1 MSHFV
6 IGITGGI
13 GSGKTAVTDRFQARG
28 ITVAD
33 ADVASREVV
42 QPGTPALAAI
52 AEHFGSHVIGED
64 GSMDRAVV
72 RKIVFADPDERKWL
86 ESVTVPAIMD
96 NLREVLAK
104 STSPYSLLML
114 SSGTGQSPLVHRSL
128 VVDVPPDVQLSRV
141 MARDNNDEDQVR
153 AIMAAQPSRE
163 IRLEYADDVIVNDG
177 SLEQLDE
184 AIAALHEQYLNM
196 AAAHAN

>member
-28 ITVAD
+28 ITIAD

-42 QPGTPALAAI
+42 QPGMPALEAI
-52 AEHFGSHVIGED
+52 AEHFGPEVIQAD
-64 GSMDRAVV
+64 GTMDRAAI
-72 RKIVFADPDERKWL
+72 RKIVFAEPDERKWL
-86 ESVTVPAIMD
+86 ESVTVPAIMN
-96 NLREVLAK
+96 NLREVLNR

-114 SSGTGQSPLVHRSL
+114 SSGTGQSPLVQRSL
-128 VVDVPPDVQLSRV
+128 VVDAPPELQISRV
-141 MARDNNDEDQVR
+141 MARDANDEEQIR

-163 IRLEYADDVIVNDG
+163 TRLEYADDVIINDG
-177 SLEQLDE
+177 SFERLDE
-184 AIAALHEQYLNM
+184 VVQVLHEKYLKM
-196 AAAHAN
+196 AADNDN

>member
-28 ITVAD
+28 ITIAD

-42 QPGTPALAAI
+42 QPGMPALEAI
-52 AEHFGSHVIGED
+52 AEHFGPEVIQAD
-64 GSMDRAVV
+64 GTMDRAAI
-72 RKIVFADPDERKWL
+72 RKIVFAEPDERKWL
-86 ESVTVPAIMD
+86 ESVTVPAIMN
-96 NLREVLAK
+96 NLREVLNR

-114 SSGTGQSPLVHRSL
+114 SSGTGQSPLVQRSL
-128 VVDVPPDVQLSRV
+128 VVDAPPELQISRV
-141 MARDNNDEDQVR
+141 MARDANDEEQVR

-163 IRLEYADDVIVNDG
+163 SRLEYADDVIINDG
-177 SLEQLDE
+177 SFERRDE
-184 AIAALHEQYLNM
+184 VVQVLHEKYLKM
-196 AAAHAN
+196 AADNDN

>member
-28 ITVAD
+28 ITIAD

-42 QPGTPALAAI
+42 QPGMPALEAI
-52 AEHFGSHVIGED
+52 AEHFGPEVIQAD
-64 GSMDRAVV
+64 GTMDRAAI
-72 RKIVFADPDERKWL
+72 RKIIFAEPDERKWL
-86 ESVTVPAIMD
+86 ESVTVPAIMN
-96 NLREVLAK
+96 NLREVLTR

-114 SSGTGQSPLVHRSL
+114 SSGTGQSPLVQRSL
-128 VVDVPPDVQLSRV
+128 VVDAPPEVQIARV
-141 MARDNNDEDQVR
+141 MARDANDEEQVR

-163 IRLEYADDVIVNDG
+163 TRLEYADDVIINDG
-177 SLEQLDE
+177 SLERLDE
-184 AIAALHEQYLNM
+184 VVKVLHEKYLKM
-196 AAAHAN
+196 AADNDN

>member
-28 ITVAD
+28 ITIAD

-42 QPGTPALAAI
+42 QPGMPALEAI
-52 AEHFGSHVIGED
+52 AEHFGPEVIQAD
-64 GSMDRAVV
+64 GTMDRAAI
-72 RKIVFADPDERKWL
+72 RKIVFAEPDERKWL
-86 ESVTVPAIMD
+86 ESVTVPAIMN
-96 NLREVLAK
+96 NLREVLTR

-114 SSGTGQSPLVHRSL
+114 SSGTGQSPLVQRSL
-128 VVDVPPDVQLSRV
+128 VVDAPPEVQIARV
-141 MARDNNDEDQVR
+141 MARDANDEEQVR

-163 IRLEYADDVIVNDG
+163 TRLEYADDVIINDG
-177 SLEQLDE
+177 SLERLDE
-184 AIAALHEQYLNM
+184 VVKVLHEKYLKM
-196 AAAHAN
+196 AADNDN

>member
-13 GSGKTAVTDRFQARG
+13 GSGKTAVTDRFQSRG

-42 QPGTPALAAI
+42 QPGMPALAAI
-52 AEHFGSHVIGED
+52 ADHFGPEVISED
-64 GSMDRAVV
+64 GTMVRAAV

-96 NLREVLAK
+96 KLRDILAK
-104 STSPYSLLML
+104 SGSPYSLLML
-114 SSGTGQSPLVHRSL
+114 SSGTGQSPLIHRSL
-128 VVDVPPDVQLSRV
+128 VVDVPPDVQVARV
-141 MARDNNDEDQVR
+141 MSRDNNDEEQVR

-184 AIAALHEQYLNM
+184 AVQALHEQYLTM

>member
-28 ITVAD
+28 ITIAD

-42 QPGTPALAAI
+42 QPGMPALEAI
-52 AEHFGSHVIGED
+52 AEHFGPEVIQAD
-64 GSMDRAVV
+64 GTMDRAAI
-72 RKIVFADPDERKWL
+72 RKIVFAEPDERKWL
-86 ESVTVPAIMD
+86 ESVTVPAIMN
-96 NLREVLAK
+96 NLREVLNR

-114 SSGTGQSPLVHRSL
+114 SSGTGQSPLVQRSL
-128 VVDVPPDVQLSRV
+128 VVDAPPELQISRV
-141 MARDNNDEDQVR
+141 MARDANDEEQVR

-163 IRLEYADDVIVNDG
+163 TRLEYADDVIINDG
-177 SLEQLDE
+177 SFERLDE
-184 AIAALHEQYLNM
+184 VVQGLHEKYLTM
-196 AAAHAN
+196 AADNDN

>member
-28 ITVAD
+28 ITIAD

-42 QPGTPALAAI
+42 QPGMPALEAI
-52 AEHFGSHVIGED
+52 AERFGSEVIQAD
-64 GSMDRAVV
+64 GTMDRAAI
-72 RKIVFADPDERKWL
+72 RKIVFAEPDERKWL
-86 ESVTVPAIMD
+86 ESVTVPAIMN
-96 NLREVLAK
+96 NLREVLNR

-114 SSGTGQSPLVHRSL
+114 SSGTGQSPLVQRSL
-128 VVDVPPDVQLSRV
+128 VVDAPPEVQIARV
-141 MARDNNDEDQVR
+141 MARDANEEEQVR

-163 IRLEYADDVIVNDG
+163 TRLEYADDVIINDG
-177 SLEQLDE
+177 SFERLDE
-184 AIAALHEQYLNM
+184 VVQVLHEKYLKM
-196 AAAHAN
+196 AADNDN

>member
-13 GSGKTAVTDRFQARG
+13 GSGKTAVTDRFQSRG

-42 QPGTPALAAI
+42 QPGMPALEAI
-52 AEHFGSHVIGED
+52 ADHFGPEVISED
-64 GSMDRAVV
+64 GTMDRAAV

-96 NLREVLAK
+96 NLRDILAK
-104 STSPYSLLML
+104 SRSPYSLLML
-114 SSGTGQSPLVHRSL
+114 SSGTGQSPLIHRSL
-128 VVDVPPDVQLSRV
+128 VVDVPPDVQVARV
-141 MARDNNDEDQVR
+141 MSRDNNDEEQVR

-163 IRLEYADDVIVNDG
+163 TRLEYADDVIVNDG
-177 SLEQLDE
+177 SLQQLDD
-184 AIAALHEQYLNM
+184 AVQALHEQYLTM

>member
-28 ITVAD
+28 ITIAD

-42 QPGTPALAAI
+42 QPGMPALEAI
-52 AEHFGSHVIGED
+52 AEHFGPEVIQAD
-64 GSMDRAVV
+64 GTMDRAAI
-72 RKIVFADPDERKWL
+72 RKIVFAEPDERKWL
-86 ESVTVPAIMD
+86 ESVTVPAIMN
-96 NLREVLAK
+96 NLREVLNR

-114 SSGTGQSPLVHRSL
+114 SSGTRQSPLVQRSL
-128 VVDVPPDVQLSRV
+128 VVDAPPELQISRV
-141 MARDNNDEDQVR
+141 MARDANDEEQVR

-163 IRLEYADDVIVNDG
+163 TRLEYADDVIINDG
-177 SLEQLDE
+177 SFERLDE
-184 AIAALHEQYLNM
+184 VVQVLHEKYLKM
-196 AAAHAN
+196 AADNYN

>member
-28 ITVAD
+28 ITIAD

-42 QPGTPALAAI
+42 QPGMPALEAI
-52 AEHFGSHVIGED
+52 AEHFGPEVIQAD
-64 GSMDRAVV
+64 GTMDRAAI
-72 RKIVFADPDERKWL
+72 RKIVFAEPDERKWL
-86 ESVTVPAIMD
+86 ESVTVPAIMN
-96 NLREVLAK
+96 NLREVLTR

-128 VVDVPPDVQLSRV
+128 VVDAPPEVQIARV
-141 MARDNNDEDQVR
+141 MARDANNEEQVR

-163 IRLEYADDVIVNDG
+163 TRLEYADDVIINDG
-177 SLEQLDE
+177 SFERLDE
-184 AIAALHEQYLNM
+184 VVQVLHEKYLKM
-196 AAAHAN
+196 AADNDN

>member
-13 GSGKTAVTDRFQARG
+13 GSGKTAVTDRFQSRG

-42 QPGTPALAAI
+42 QPGMPALAAI
-52 AEHFGSHVIGED
+52 ADHFGPEVVSED
-64 GSMDRAVV
+64 GTMVRAAV

-96 NLREVLAK
+96 KLRDILAK
-104 STSPYSLLML
+104 SGSPYSLLML
-114 SSGTGQSPLVHRSL
+114 SSGTGQSPLIHRSL
-128 VVDVPPDVQLSRV
+128 VVDVPPDVQVARV
-141 MARDNNDEDQVR
+141 MSRDNNDEEQVR

-184 AIAALHEQYLNM
+184 AVQALHEQYLTM
-196 AAAHAN
+196 AAEHAN

>member
-28 ITVAD
+28 ITIAD

-42 QPGTPALAAI
+42 QPGMPALEAI
-52 AEHFGSHVIGED
+52 AEHFGPEVIQAD
-64 GSMDRAVV
+64 GTMDRAAI
-72 RKIVFADPDERKWL
+72 RKIVFAEPDERKWL
-86 ESVTVPAIMD
+86 ESVTVPAIMN
-96 NLREVLAK
+96 NLREVLNR

-114 SSGTGQSPLVHRSL
+114 SSGTGQSPLVQRSL
-128 VVDVPPDVQLSRV
+128 VVDAPPELQISRV
-141 MARDNNDEDQVR
+141 MARDANDEEQVR

-163 IRLEYADDVIVNDG
+163 TRLEYADDVIINDG
-177 SLEQLDE
+177 SFERLDE
-184 AIAALHEQYLNM
+184 VVQVLHEKYLKM
-196 AAAHAN
+196 AADNDN

>member
-1 MSHFV
+1 MSQFV

-13 GSGKTAVTDRFQARG
+13 GSGKTAVTDRFQSRG
-28 ITVAD
+28 ITIAD

-42 QPGTPALAAI
+42 EPGMPALAAI
-52 AEHFGSHVIGED
+52 ADHFGPEVIQAD
-64 GSMDRAVV
+64 GTMDRAAV
-72 RKIVFADPDERKWL
+72 RKIVFADPNERKWL

-104 STSPYSLLML
+104 STSPYSMLML
-114 SSGTGQSPLVHRSL
+114 SSGTGQSPLVQRSL
-128 VVDVPPDVQLSRV
+128 VVDVPPEVQIARV
-141 MARDNNDEDQVR
+141 IARDDNDEEQVR

-163 IRLEYADDVIVNDG
+163 TRLEYADDVIMNDG

-184 AIAALHEQYLNM
+184 AVQTLHEQYLNM
-196 AAAHAN
+196 AAAHAD

>member
-28 ITVAD
+28 ITIAD

-42 QPGTPALAAI
+42 QPGMPALEAI
-52 AEHFGSHVIGED
+52 AEHFGPEVIQAD
-64 GSMDRAVV
+64 GTMDRAAI
-72 RKIVFADPDERKWL
+72 RKIVSAEPDERKWL
-86 ESVTVPAIMD
+86 ESVTVPAIMN
-96 NLREVLAK
+96 NLREVLTR

-114 SSGTGQSPLVHRSL
+114 SSGTGQSPLVQRSL
-128 VVDVPPDVQLSRV
+128 VVDAPPEVQIARV
-141 MARDNNDEDQVR
+141 IARDANDEEQVR

-163 IRLEYADDVIVNDG
+163 TRLEYADDVIINDG
-177 SLEQLDE
+177 SLERLDE
-184 AIAALHEQYLNM
+184 VVKVLHEKYLKM
-196 AAAHAN
+196 AADNDN

>member
-28 ITVAD
+28 ITIAD

-42 QPGTPALAAI
+42 QPGMPALEAI
-52 AEHFGSHVIGED
+52 AEHFGPEVIQAD
-64 GSMDRAVV
+64 GTMDRAAI
-72 RKIVFADPDERKWL
+72 RKIVFAEPDERKWL
-86 ESVTVPAIMD
+86 ESVTVPAIMN
-96 NLREVLAK
+96 NLREVLNR

-114 SSGTGQSPLVHRSL
+114 SSGTGQSPFVQRSL
-128 VVDVPPDVQLSRV
+128 VVDAPPELQISRV
-141 MARDNNDEDQVR
+141 MARDANDEEQIR

-163 IRLEYADDVIVNDG
+163 TRLEYADDVIINDG
-177 SLEQLDE
+177 SIERLDE
-184 AIAALHEQYLNM
+184 VVQVLHEKYLKM
-196 AAAHAN
+196 AADNDN

>member
-28 ITVAD
+28 ITIAD

-42 QPGTPALAAI
+42 QPGMPALEAI
-52 AEHFGSHVIGED
+52 AEHFGPEVIQAD
-64 GSMDRAVV
+64 GTMDRAAI
-72 RKIVFADPDERKWL
+72 RKIVFAEPDERKWL
-86 ESVTVPAIMD
+86 ESVTVPAIMN
-96 NLREVLAK
+96 NLREVLNR

-114 SSGTGQSPLVHRSL
+114 SSGTRQSPLVQRSL
-128 VVDVPPDVQLSRV
+128 VVDAPPELQISRV
-141 MARDNNDEDQVR
+141 MARDANDEEQIR

-163 IRLEYADDVIVNDG
+163 TRLEYADDVIINDG
-177 SLEQLDE
+177 SFERLDE
-184 AIAALHEQYLNM
+184 VVQVLHEKYLKM
-196 AAAHAN
+196 AADNDN

>member
-28 ITVAD
+28 ITIAD

-42 QPGTPALAAI
+42 QPGMPALEAI
-52 AEHFGSHVIGED
+52 AEHFGPEVIQAD
-64 GSMDRAVV
+64 GTMDRAAI
-72 RKIVFADPDERKWL
+72 RKIVFAEPDERKWL
-86 ESVTVPAIMD
+86 ESVTVPAIMN
-96 NLREVLAK
+96 NLREVLNR

-114 SSGTGQSPLVHRSL
+114 SSGTGQSPLVQRSL
-128 VVDVPPDVQLSRV
+128 VVDAPPELQISRV
-141 MARDNNDEDQVR
+141 MARDANDEEQVR

-163 IRLEYADDVIVNDG
+163 TRLEYADDVIINDG
-177 SLEQLDE
+177 SFERLDE
-184 AIAALHEQYLNM
+184 VVQGLHEKYLTM
-196 AAAHAN
+196 AAENDN

>member
-28 ITVAD
+28 ITIAD

-42 QPGTPALAAI
+42 QPGMPALEAI
-52 AEHFGSHVIGED
+52 AERFGSEVIQAD
-64 GSMDRAVV
+64 GTMDRAAI
-72 RKIVFADPDERKWL
+72 RKIVFAEPDERKWL
-86 ESVTVPAIMD
+86 ESVTVPAIMN
-96 NLREVLAK
+96 NLREVLNR

-114 SSGTGQSPLVHRSL
+114 SSGTGQSPLVQRSL
-128 VVDVPPDVQLSRV
+128 VVDAPPEVQIARV
-141 MARDNNDEDQVR
+141 MARDANDEEQVR

-163 IRLEYADDVIVNDG
+163 TRLEYADDVIINDG
-177 SLEQLDE
+177 SFERLDE
-184 AIAALHEQYLNM
+184 VVQVLHEKYLKM
-196 AAAHAN
+196 AADNDN

>member
-28 ITVAD
+28 ITIAD

-42 QPGTPALAAI
+42 QPGMPALEAI
-52 AEHFGSHVIGED
+52 AEHFGPEVIQAD
-64 GSMDRAVV
+64 GTMDRAAI
-72 RKIVFADPDERKWL
+72 RKIVFAEPDERKWL
-86 ESVTVPAIMD
+86 ESVTVPAIMN
-96 NLREVLAK
+96 NLREVLNR

-114 SSGTGQSPLVHRSL
+114 SSGTGQSPLVQRSL
-128 VVDVPPDVQLSRV
+128 VVDAPPEVQISRV
-141 MARDNNDEDQVR
+141 MARDANDEEQIR

-163 IRLEYADDVIVNDG
+163 TRLEYADDVIINDG
-177 SLEQLDE
+177 SFERLDE
-184 AIAALHEQYLNM
+184 VVQVLHEKYLKM
-196 AAAHAN
+196 AADNDN

>member
-28 ITVAD
+28 ITIAD

-42 QPGTPALAAI
+42 QPGMPALEAI
-52 AEHFGSHVIGED
+52 AEHFGPEVIQAD
-64 GSMDRAVV
+64 GTMDRAAI
-72 RKIVFADPDERKWL
+72 RKIVFAEPDERKWL
-86 ESVTVPAIMD
+86 ESVTVPAIMN
-96 NLREVLAK
+96 NLREVLTR

-114 SSGTGQSPLVHRSL
+114 SSGTGQSPLVQRSL
-128 VVDVPPDVQLSRV
+128 VVDAPPEVQIARV
-141 MARDNNDEDQVR
+141 IARDANDEEQVR

-163 IRLEYADDVIVNDG
+163 TRLEYADDVIINDG
-177 SLEQLDE
+177 SLERLDE
-184 AIAALHEQYLNM
+184 VVKVLHEKYLKM
-196 AAAHAN
+196 AADNDN

>member
-13 GSGKTAVTDRFQARG
+13 GSGKTAVTDRFQSRG

-42 QPGTPALAAI
+42 QPGMPALAAI
-52 AEHFGSHVIGED
+52 ADHFGPEVISED
-64 GSMDRAVV
+64 GTMVRAAV

-96 NLREVLAK
+96 KLRDILAK
-104 STSPYSLLML
+104 SGSPYSLLML
-114 SSGTGQSPLVHRSL
+114 SSGTGQSPLIHRSL
-128 VVDVPPDVQLSRV
+128 VVDVPPDVQVARV
-141 MARDNNDEDQVR
+141 MSRDNNDEEQVR

-184 AIAALHEQYLNM
+184 AVQALHEQYLTM
-196 AAAHAN
+196 AAEHAN

>member
-28 ITVAD
+28 ITIAD

-42 QPGTPALAAI
+42 QPGMPALEAI
-52 AEHFGSHVIGED
+52 AEHFGPEVIQAD
-64 GSMDRAVV
+64 GKMDRAAI
-72 RKIVFADPDERKWL
+72 RKIIFAEPDERKWL
-86 ESVTVPAIMD
+86 ESVTVPAIMN
-96 NLREVLAK
+96 NLREVLTR

-114 SSGTGQSPLVHRSL
+114 SSGTGQSPLVQRSL
-128 VVDVPPDVQLSRV
+128 VVDAPPEVQIARV
-141 MARDNNDEDQVR
+141 MARDANDEEQVR

-163 IRLEYADDVIVNDG
+163 TRLEYADDVIINDG
-177 SLEQLDE
+177 SLERLDE
-184 AIAALHEQYLNM
+184 VVKVLHEKYLKM
-196 AAAHAN
+196 AADNDN

>member
-28 ITVAD
+28 ITIAD

-42 QPGTPALAAI
+42 QPGMPALEAI
-52 AEHFGSHVIGED
+52 AEHFGPEVIQAD
-64 GSMDRAVV
+64 GTMDRAAI
-72 RKIVFADPDERKWL
+72 RKIVFAEPDERKWL
-86 ESVTVPAIMD
+86 ESVTVPAIMN
-96 NLREVLAK
+96 NLREVLNR

-114 SSGTGQSPLVHRSL
+114 SSGTRQSPLVQRSL
-128 VVDVPPDVQLSRV
+128 VVDAPPELQISRV
-141 MARDNNDEDQVR
+141 MARDANDEEQVR

-163 IRLEYADDVIVNDG
+163 TRLEYADDVIINDG
-177 SLEQLDE
+177 SFERLDE
-184 AIAALHEQYLNM
+184 VVQVLHEKYLKM
-196 AAAHAN
+196 AADNDN